1 MNTYNNDNNND
12 NIVAVVNDN
21 ENNNRKKSYS
31 KSKSKSKSKQ
41 LRNTSKVKAKV
52 IEEKK
57 EIETRK
63 SVSKSKSVT
72 PPRKENKPM
81 KVNVVKTIGKSTLSG
96 GDYGVRTPV
105 SNRPITP
112 GTKMK
117 KLSESA
123 RQEMAKKII
132 NTLTKKVKL
141 SEIDIKNKNNKI
153 ESDELFEFL
162 KSKKIM
168 VPRYISNV
176 VFEDIDLN
184 NDGHITMFEYF
195 KWKSKI
201 SVVKMFDILP
211 DKVPDIDDDDAYY
224 FEQEIP
230 SEQIEEVVYGAN
242 FLMVTL
248 SYIGIVAYFGSVNV
262 LFMKSLMI
270 IIGSFQFLD
279 LSNYLFYIGLI
290 IVNVLLEY
298 FRRRAIQFFYDVE
311 IIEEEENNTTAN
323 NELRILE
330 EKLALYKKLLNLT
343 LRNKNDEALNRNI
356 FCAYCNRNDFGLN
369 KNQIYRIFDDMDYDK
384 DGKISP
390 IEYFKWRDKI
400 SIGYLNDLLSE
411 SDTNQTKKTPNKITK
426 QITPKII
433 SKSNKIETIKED
445 TETKT
450 NNIPIINK
458 NNVKEISSPY
468 SKSDYLKLKTQIT
481 ILVDKNRKKWALYLL
496 DWNDKFNAKLSF
508 LDFVKQYL
516 DEKIVTQLFKRFG
529 KNNIVSSDGFAE
541 LLTFT
546 YTLYRAKLQREFY
559 KGDSTFKKMKNNQ
572 VRPKIEHFVI
582 WVIRSFGKELTNKN
596 HTVFIENPTD
606 KEADEIEVGE
616 YNEYEFILKKNSYT
630 NDLAM
635 WIKQYIEKHA
645 EHENIETASMILMIW
660 L

>member
-224 FEQEIP
+224 FEEGIP
-230 SEQIEEVVYGAN
+230 SEQIEEVEVK
-242 FLMVTL
+242 T
-248 SYIGIVAYFGSVNV
+248 
-262 LFMKSLMI
+262 
-270 IIGSFQFLD
+270 
-279 LSNYLFYIGLI
+279 
-290 IVNVLLEY
+290 
-298 FRRRAIQFFYDVE
+298 DVE
-311 IIEEEENNTTAN
+311 IVEEEENNTTAN

-645 EHENIETASMILMIW
+645 EHEDIETAWMILMIW
-660 L
+660 LE